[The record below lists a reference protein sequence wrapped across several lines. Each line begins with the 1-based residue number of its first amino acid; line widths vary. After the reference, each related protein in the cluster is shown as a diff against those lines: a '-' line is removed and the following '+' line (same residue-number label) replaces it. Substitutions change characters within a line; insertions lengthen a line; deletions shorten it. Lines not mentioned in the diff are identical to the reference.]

1 MHPSTLKAIV
11 NLRSLGKKNGFV
23 TRSEISDFLP
33 TNVLSPMQINAIVN
47 ILKLFNINVIEANS
61 SVENH
66 KTTNAQIITK
76 RSKINLNKISLKS
89 FVKNNDIPIRIK
101 NAIASESDY
110 FDFGT
115 LHDFLNNNDNYDL
128 LRRTPN
134 LGKGSIDQLTTFIN
148 NFVECNDIIES
159 TTTENLEPIKEK
171 FFIKKIDTKI
181 NESISNDQAK
191 SLKGISIGFFANNS
205 MDLDVRTRNCL
216 IEAEKNKSLEH
227 FFENLYDL
235 YVAPSSIK
243 NLLTNLPNFGKHS
256 KAKLNVALK
265 NLIED
270 EELLLNYETLCN
282 EAPET
287 LSDYES
293 IKDLMEREIYQ
304 IDDKRALEIINFR
317 LLKSKKST
325 LEEIAANFVVTRER
339 VRQIEAKSLL
349 KLKSSINLRFNEEQI
364 IEWSRN
370 KFENFFFAKN
380 PFISLEMA
388 IKILKEEDEPTYN
401 NLFINI
407 NSKGLE
413 DFLNKY
419 FLYSV
424 PYKGWFVDNE
434 VNEIN
439 ITNEPQH
446 NQLSFSEA
454 LQKSNWP
461 IQLDDVA
468 KLLNEPKSVT
478 RDKVYLNNNN
488 SLKKIGELELIE
500 FKSVKVQNMFR
511 YILRKNG
518 AEMSLYE
525 IQEQCKK
532 LFKRNLTIRNTGS
545 RLSETDGI
553 LIVER
558 GKYNLIE
565 NLSLTENEI
574 EMIYDFTEAF
584 LLNQQKFISSKI
596 ICKEIYLNSLIDS
609 EMLNGYS
616 LLGLL
621 KSDRNNRFKCERGL
635 MIGLNNDEFSA
646 KKVDQ
651 LDEVIQLIEDKGSLS
666 IGQIVFHLSQHRE
679 ILNMT
684 IEKILRGNNDIFHKT
699 HGNKWNLTNENTS
712 SDGVIDNSPKLDELI
727 RIAKE
732 RKIQKSINS

>member
-1 MHPSTLKAIV
+1 MKTTTEAHKKAL
-11 NLRSLGKKNGFV
+11 NSLISIGKEQGYL
-23 TRSEISDFLP
+23 TYSEINDLLP
-33 TNVLSPMQINAIVN
+33 DDLLTPEQVEPIVTILEELDINIVEKKL
-47 ILKLFNINVIEANS
+47 ILDLRA
-61 SVENH
+61 
-66 KTTNAQIITK
+66 
-76 RSKINLNKISLKS
+76 ISLKT
-89 FVKNNDIPIRIK
+89 FVKKYDVPIRIK
-101 NAIASESDY
+101 NAIGAESDY

-134 LGKGSIDQLTTFIN
+134 LGRGSIDQLTTIIN
-148 NFVECNDIIES
+148 NFVECNNIIES

-181 NESISNDQAK
+181 NESISSDQAK

-370 KFENFFFAKN
+370 EFENFFFAKS

-388 IKILKEEDEPTYN
+388 TKILETKWKSEEELILRLNVFLERLQDSQEKIHAEIRKLDKEDERFGPRP
-401 NLFINI
+401 IA
-407 NSKGLE
+407 
-413 DFLNKY
+413 
-419 FLYSV
+419 
-424 PYKGWFVDNE
+424 GW
-434 VNEIN
+434 
-439 ITNEPQH
+439 P
-446 NQLSFSEA
+446 A
-454 LQKSNWP
+454 
-461 IQLDDVA
+461 
-468 KLLNEPKSVT
+468 
-478 RDKVYLNNNN
+478 
-488 SLKKIGELELIE
+488 
-500 FKSVKVQNMFR
+500 
-511 YILRKNG
+511 
-518 AEMSLYE
+518 
-525 IQEQCKK
+525 
-532 LFKRNLTIRNTGS
+532 
-545 RLSETDGI
+545 
-553 LIVER
+553 
-558 GKYNLIE
+558 
-565 NLSLTENEI
+565 
-574 EMIYDFTEAF
+574 
-584 LLNQQKFISSKI
+584 
-596 ICKEIYLNSLIDS
+596 
-609 EMLNGYS
+609 
-616 LLGLL
+616 
-621 KSDRNNRFKCERGL
+621 
-635 MIGLNNDEFSA
+635 
-646 KKVDQ
+646 
-651 LDEVIQLIEDKGSLS
+651 
-666 IGQIVFHLSQHRE
+666 
-679 ILNMT
+679 
-684 IEKILRGNNDIFHKT
+684 
-699 HGNKWNLTNENTS
+699 
-712 SDGVIDNSPKLDELI
+712 
-727 RIAKE
+727 
-732 RKIQKSINS
+732 